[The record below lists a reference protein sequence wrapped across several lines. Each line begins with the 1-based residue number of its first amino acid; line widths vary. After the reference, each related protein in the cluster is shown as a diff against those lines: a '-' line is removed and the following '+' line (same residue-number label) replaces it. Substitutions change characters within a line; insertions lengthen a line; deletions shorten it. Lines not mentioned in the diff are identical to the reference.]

1 MKLIIESVWVVRPIR
16 PLGAL
21 DERTVVKAESGGS
34 GACCEDR
41 VSVATVGVI
50 VAPLGAGSHLS
61 MRRVPA
67 P

>member
-16 PLGAL
+16 PLGSL
-21 DERTVVKAESGGS
+21 DERTVVKSESGGS

-50 VAPLGAGSHLS
+50 VAPLGAELHLS
-61 MRRVPA
+61 MHRVLA